1 MGVETGLGSEER
13 LALFDKWM
21 IDNGFI
27 YEDKLLDK
35 LEDSLS
41 ILEAIMELEETLDIN
56 LPNAHNMVYFK
67 DLLEEL
73 K

>member
-1 MGVETGLGSEER
+1 MGVEVVLSSEER

-21 IDNGFI
+21 IDNGFT

-56 LPNAHNMVYFK
+56 LPNAHSMVYFK